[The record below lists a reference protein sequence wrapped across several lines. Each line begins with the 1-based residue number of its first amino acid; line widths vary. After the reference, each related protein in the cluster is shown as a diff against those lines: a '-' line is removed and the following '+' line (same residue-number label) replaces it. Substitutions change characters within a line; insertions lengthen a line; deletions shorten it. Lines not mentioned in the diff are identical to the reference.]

1 MSLEELS
8 IGEMAGSLFFP
19 PSFNETGKIPH
30 LLKTA
35 SLLEIFG
42 DGLNREDRVGEMFFL
57 RFSTD
62 ASSVG
67 TLGREACAALLLA

>member
-1 MSLEELS
+1 M
-8 IGEMAGSLFFP
+8 
-19 PSFNETGKIPH
+19 
-30 LLKTA
+30 
-35 SLLEIFG
+35 
-42 DGLNREDRVGEMFFL
+42 GEMFFL